1 MEQGWPLAIVQFV
14 EALLLSVVN
23 SKIIDYI
30 AEPVRKRFP
39 HTDLWWL
46 IYVSLATGAA
56 IGWFAQINLFSQ
68 IVPNA
73 LLGRILTSV
82 LIGGGGSLLHDIFDK
97 AQ

>member
-1 MEQGWPLAIVQFV
+1 MEQGWPLAIAQFV
-14 EALLLSVVN
+14 EALFLAVVN

-30 AEPVRKRFP
+30 AEPIRKKFP
-39 HTDLWWL
+39 KADLWWL
-46 IYVSLATGAA
+46 IYVSLVTGAA
-56 IGWFAQINLFSQ
+56 IGWFAQINLFSE
-68 IVPNA
+68 IVPNV